1 MRVAQA
7 FAREE
12 FNYNRFH
19 ENDNK
24 DVLKINLDAAFVLAS
39 FFPLLELMSGLTLFG
54 LVLVGGLLVL
64 RNGLTAGIL
73 VAFVL
78 YIEQL
83 YNPIRDLAQ
92 RWTIVQVALA
102 SAEQV
107 FHVLDEPVEI
117 TDKPGAIEIPRG
129 KGQVEFA
136 DVSFA
141 YDRTH
146 MVLHHINLR
155 VEPGQRVAFVGDTG
169 AGKSSMIKLLLR
181 FYDVTE
187 GAVKIDGY
195 DLRDITQHSLR
206 AQMGIVLQETHLF
219 TETIMNNIRSGRDS
233 ATDEEVIAAARAV
246 GADSFIMQLPEGY
259 QTQIHKGASILSVG
273 QRQLLAFAR
282 ALVADPPILILD
294 EATSNIDTHTEKMIQ
309 EAINTLL
316 VGRTSFMIA
325 HRLSTITTADV
336 IVVMDHGRIVEQG
349 NHAQLLKRRGRY
361 YALYTMAYKG
371 ETTSADAEIVM

>member
-1 MRVAQA
+1 
-7 FAREE
+7 
-12 FNYNRFH
+12 
-19 ENDNK
+19 
-24 DVLKINLDAAFVLAS
+24 
-39 FFPLLELMSGLTLFG
+39 
-54 LVLVGGLLVL
+54 
-64 RNGLTAGIL
+64 
-73 VAFVL
+73 
-78 YIEQL
+78 
-83 YNPIRDLAQ
+83 
-92 RWTIVQVALA
+92 
-102 SAEQV
+102 
-107 FHVLDEPVEI
+107 
-117 TDKPGAIEIPRG
+117 
-129 KGQVEFA
+129 
-136 DVSFA
+136 
-141 YDRTH
+141 
-146 MVLHHINLR
+146 
-155 VEPGQRVAFVGDTG
+155 
-169 AGKSSMIKLLLR
+169 
-181 FYDVTE
+181 
-187 GAVKIDGY
+187 
-195 DLRDITQHSLR
+195 
-206 AQMGIVLQETHLF
+206 MGIVLQETHLF

-282 ALVADPPILILD
+282 ALTADPPILILD